1 MSSARKMRL
10 HTICAVIAGL
20 GLRAAFILKFPV
32 AASGD
37 SPFYMELAWNWIKK
51 GIYGLSVDGR
61 VIPVDMRPPGYPAF
75 LAAIFTFAGE
85 STRAAMWAQ
94 AAVDLAT
101 CFVVALIAARLA
113 PVACRRRVA
122 LAGLWLAALCP
133 FTANYSAVILT
144 ETLVTFLTALAIL
157 VLLETELGGIFDF
170 AISES
175 ADLTL
180 GERHRCLP
188 WFLAGILAGF
198 GTLVRAETPLLL
210 GAAAIAL
217 LGKCIHRVSGHSSGD
232 SRMAW
237 KSELRNFL
245 RAVALMAIGLLL
257 PLLPWAARNWHT
269 LHEVQFLAPRY
280 SLLPGESEP
289 VGFDNWTRTW
299 LWRFSDV
306 YLTLWKINEETIPP
320 SDIRAAAFD
329 SPQER
334 ARVEALLDD
343 YNDTLALSSAQ
354 DAVFE
359 AIARERTARHPLR
372 TWVTI
377 PLERAFT
384 IWFTPRVELLPYE
397 GDLFPIGRA
406 FTNDR
411 EDFLVSAALALVN
424 IMFIALA
431 VAGAWTARSQPGW
444 RLLVWFIVLRTVFF
458 AAFIEAPEPRYVLEC
473 FPALLALGAQVFCH
487 DERDRAQHGSRHAD
501 DARADS
507 ASTAAAP
514 SLSPG

>member
-1 MSSARKMRL
+1 MSSALKMRV

-94 AAVDLAT
+94 AAADLAT
-101 CFVVALIAARLA
+101 CFIVALIAARVA
-113 PVACRRRVA
+113 PAACRRRVA

-157 VLLETELGGIFDF
+157 VLLEAESGVIFD
-170 AISES
+170 SSGTDS
-175 ADLTL
+175 AATALT
-180 GERHRCLP
+180 GRRAFMP

-210 GAAAIAL
+210 AAATITL
-217 LGKCIHRVSGHSSGD
+217 LAKCLHQVFVR
-232 SRMAW
+232 SRTAW
-237 KSELRNFL
+237 KSELHNFL
-245 RAVALMAIGLLL
+245 RAVALMAMGLLL

-269 LHEVQFLAPRY
+269 LHEAQFLAPRY

-320 SDIRAAAFD
+320 SDLRAAAFD

-343 YNDTLALSSAQ
+343 YNDTLTLSPAQ
-354 DAVFE
+354 DAAFG
-359 AIARERTARHPLR
+359 AIARERTARHRLR

-377 PLERAFT
+377 PLQRAFT
-384 IWFTPRVELLPYE
+384 IWFAPRVELLPYE
-397 GDLFPIGRA
+397 GDLFPIRRA

-411 EDFLVSAALALVN
+411 EDFLVTAAFTVVN
-424 IMFIALA
+424 IIYIALA
-431 VAGAWTARSQPGW
+431 VAGAWMARRQPGW
-444 RLLVWFIVLRTVFF
+444 WLLIWFIALRTAFF

-473 FPALLALGAQVFCH
+473 YPAVLALAAQVFC
-487 DERDRAQHGSRHAD
+487 RGGGAQYAARHAD
-501 DARADS
+501 SARADS
-507 ASTAAAP
+507 ASTAGAP
-514 SLSPG
+514 SLSPNQHSSRN